1 MADDLRTVE
10 IESRR
15 AWRAWL
21 QKNHKTS
28 PGVWLVCFKK
38 HTGVPGP
45 TYEETVGEALC
56 FGWIDSLGR
65 RLDDDRYLRKI
76 TPRRSGSIW
85 SDNNR
90 RLYAQMKAQGLLAPA
105 GEKAAPTGKKYA
117 PPPSIPAELPDYIA
131 RAFKADP
138 KAWKFFNQLAPGER
152 RKFVSWIHTA
162 KRPETREKRIRESIA
177 LLAEKMKLGLK

>member
-15 AWRAWL
+15 AWRGWL
-21 QKNHKTS
+21 EKNHKTS
-28 PGVWLVCFKK
+28 PGIWLVCFKK
-38 HTGVPGP
+38 HTGVPSL
-45 TYEETVGEALC
+45 TYEEIVGEAIC
-56 FGWIDSLGR
+56 FGWIDSLFR

-90 RLYAQMKAQGLLAPA
+90 KLYAQLKAPGLLATA
-105 GEKAAPTGKKYA
+105 GEKAAPTGKKYT

-131 RAFKADP
+131 RALKADP

-152 RKFVSWIHTA
+152 RNFVGWIHTA
-162 KRPETREKRIRESIA
+162 KRAETREKRIRESIK
-177 LLAEKMKLGLK
+177 LLGEGKKLGLK